1 MLTGFSSPYLSLLNF
16 MLWGHL
22 KDRVKQEQASYHP
35 AVKAAS
41 RQEMEQVNFAMVDR
55 ITEHLQHLRFPPVI
69 QRYGA
74 HLGNLLRDGI

>member
-1 MLTGFSSPYLSLLNF
+1 
-16 MLWGHL
+16 MLWGYL
-22 KDRVKQEQASYHP
+22 KDRLNKNKP
-35 AVKAAS
+35 ATIQQLNAAI
-41 RQEMEQVNFAMVDR
+41 RQEMEKVNFAMVDR